1 MTRYRNALPQLDG
14 GMFLMDGGLE
24 TTLVFH
30 DKIDLP
36 YFASFDLLREREGK
50 ARLRNY
56 YQRYLEIARE
66 RGFGF
71 ILEAPTWR
79 ANADW
84 GAKMGYSPLALA
96 AVNREAVEMLEEL
109 RGESAG
115 AGFPVV
121 VSGCIGPRG
130 DGYDP
135 GRLMSVSEAEDYH
148 AAQIETFAGTGADMI
163 SAMTLTNVSE
173 AVGIARA
180 AKALGMPASIS
191 FTVETNGRLPTG
203 QALGEAIAEVD
214 AETESAP
221 AYFMINCA
229 HPTHFSGALPAHADW
244 MRRVKGLRANASR
257 LSHAELDEST
267 DLDAGDPQELAGQYA
282 QIIAAH
288 GEINV
293 VGGCC
298 GTDHR
303 HISEIGNRFL
313 KAA

>member
-14 GMFLMDGGLE
+14 GIFLMDGGLE

-50 ARLRNY
+50 ARLRDY

-84 GAKMGYSPLALA
+84 GAKMGYSALALA

-109 RGESAG
+109 RAESAV
-115 AGFPVV
+115 AGMPVV
-121 VSGCIGPRG
+121 VSGCLGPRG

-163 SAMTLTNVSE
+163 SAMTITNVSE

-191 FTVETNGRLPTG
+191 FTVETDGRLPTG
-203 QALGEAIAEVD
+203 QTLGEAIGAVD
-214 AETESAP
+214 SETGNAP

-229 HPTHFSGALPAHADW
+229 HPTHFSGSLPANADW

-257 LSHAELDEST
+257 RSHAELDEST
-267 DLDAGDPQELAGQYA
+267 YLDDGDPQELAGQYA

-303 HISEIGNRFL
+303 HISEIGNRFRQ
-313 KAA
+313 AA